1 MVMSKPAYYM
11 VNGITIYRI
20 LAVVALSVLIVH
32 HQWNVFRWL
41 LLLSFFTDV
50 VDGFLARWY
59 GVISKAGA
67 VLDSIGDDLTVAVA
81 IAGLLVFD
89 PAFLRREL
97 VIVVVLASL
106 YLTQTISALIRYRRL
121 TSFHTWLAKISAV
134 SQGIFLIAVFFTAK
148 FPILFFYIA
157 AVFTGL
163 DLLEETVMVFLL
175 QHWMTDVKGVFSIR
189 KGT

>member
-1 MVMSKPAYYM
+1 MPLRKRAYKANRNCITFCHLALSLFRGRGYIHFSGKEKVMDKQKLTKDKDDLNLGNQKVMSKPAYYM

-20 LAVVALSVLIVH
+20 VAVVAFIVLIGC

-41 LLLSFFTDV
+41 LLLSFLTDV

-59 GVISKAGA
+59 SVISKAGA

-89 PAFLRREL
+89 PTFLRREL

-106 YLTQTISALIRYRRL
+106 YLVQTI
-121 TSFHTWLAKISAV
+121 TSLV
-134 SQGIFLIAVFFTAK
+134 S
-148 FPILFFYIA
+148 
-157 AVFTGL
+157 
-163 DLLEETVMVFLL
+163 
-175 QHWMTDVKGVFSIR
+175 
-189 KGT
+189 